1 MKSGYAARGVGAITV
16 CVFLGC
22 SSQASGPGS
31 SAHPARSSSGVTSTS
46 PSSGAGSSGSQGG
59 IPTSGASASGVSSES
74 ASGASGA
81 PGTTMNGGSGSNAA
95 TSDGGSEVIDD
106 AGTGPGDAA
115 ASPDANTMS
124 AGCGTTPMQTTA
136 NYVQYNINVTTGLAA
151 TYVAQYTARNYYV
164 WLPPNYDPTRAYTT
178 VFLGPGCGGN
188 GESVLPMQNASTSNA
203 ILVGLSPVGQ
213 CFMTS
218 AADSPEIAFFDAVLS
233 TVEST
238 FCVDKAH
245 VFIAGFSSGS
255 WLSNL
260 IGCARAGI
268 VRGQGNATGGLPPVP
283 TCAGPIAA
291 MLAHDEGDPANNISG
306 GEAARDRILKINGCS
321 LTETMP
327 YDAGRP
333 SMCVQ
338 YQGCPAAYPVVWC
351 PTTGQG
357 HSDQVATGLSVPGF
371 WNFWE
376 ALPYVSPPQ

>member
-1 MKSGYAARGVGAITV
+1 MQLAIRGGLAAAGLLYVA
-16 CVFLGC
+16 GC
-22 SSQASGPGS
+22 GGS
-31 SAHPARSSSGVTSTS
+31 ATPAG
-46 PSSGAGSSGSQGG
+46 
-59 IPTSGASASGVSSES
+59 GASASVAAWSSGS
-74 ASGASGA
+74 SASGA
-81 PGTTMNGGSGSNAA
+81 PGTSFASGNAGANGSSGATVGGRGSAGEGTGSSVGPSPEDAGVDASSSSGDAA
-95 TSDGGSEVIDD
+95 SSSDGGPPK
-106 AGTGPGDAA
+106 GPTP
-115 ASPDANTMS
+115 SP
-124 AGCGTTPMQTTA
+124 GCGKPAMQA
-136 NYVQYNINVTTGLAA
+136 LAQYVQYDINVTGLP
-151 TYVAQYTARNYYV
+151 AQYASMYTARNYYV
-164 WLPPNYDPTRAYTT
+164 YLPTDYDPTRPYTT

-188 GESVLPMQNASTSNA
+188 GSQVLPMQNAAGKNA

-213 CFMTS
+213 CFETS
-218 AADSPEIAFFDAVLS
+218 DADSPEINFFDAVLS

-238 FCVDKAH
+238 FCVDQAQ

-255 WLSNL
+255 WLTNL

-306 GEAARDRILKINGCS
+306 GEAARDRILKMNGCS
-321 LTETMP
+321 MTETVP

-338 YQGCPAAYPVVWC
+338 YQNCPAAFPVVWC

-376 ALPYVSPPQ
+376 ALP